1 MSILMV
7 VIAPFLYIWRNLVQ
21 RVDKLEEDVQ
31 RKMDREDVRQLLAD
45 KLDPIEKNTEE
56 TKQLLYNLL
65 AMKLKDGK

>member
-56 TKQLLYNLL
+56 TKQLLYSLL